1 MSQVT
6 NEKVIFEHS
15 HRGRGAT
22 DQWPQAVPEA
32 TDLPAALRRRTAPML
47 PEVSELEA
55 VRHFTRLSQLN
66 FSIDT
71 HFYPLGSCTMK
82 YNPKACNQYAMLPE
96 FLARHPLAPESHGQ
110 GFLTCMYELQEML
123 KEVTGMQGVSLTP
136 MAGAHGEF
144 AGVAMIRAYHRARG
158 DLARNEIIVP
168 EAAHGTNPATAT
180 MCGCV
185 VREIA
190 VNADGDVDLEELKAA
205 VSAKTAGIMLTNP
218 STLGVFERR
227 IEEVA
232 RIVHAAGG
240 LLYYDGANLNA
251 ILGKVRPGDM
261 GFDVI
266 HMNLH
271 KTFSTPHGG
280 GGPGAGAVGVS
291 ARLAPFLPIPIVGK
305 DGERRYRW
313 LAEADLP
320 QSIGRLSAFM
330 GNAGVLLRAYI
341 YMRLLGRDGMAQVGE
356 FATLNANYMLARLKK
371 AGFDAAY
378 PNRRAS
384 HEFIITLKR
393 QARELNVTAM
403 DFAKRLLD
411 HGFHAPTT
419 YFPLLVPEC
428 LLIEPT
434 ETESK
439 DALDGFIAAL
449 VHIQR
454 EAEEEPEHVRAA
466 PHTMPVRRLDDVRAA
481 KQLDLTWKPKPPGST
496 APSLAELPA

>member
-1 MSQVT
+1 MT
-6 NEKVIFEHS
+6 TREKVIFEYS
-15 HRGRGAT
+15 HAGRGAS
-22 DQWPQAVPEA
+22 DQWPHDTGPAPLA
-32 TDLPAALRRRTAPML
+32 DLPAKLRRGKAPAL
-47 PEVSELEA
+47 PEVGELEA

-82 YNPKACNQYAMLPE
+82 YNPKACNQYAMLPQ

-110 GFLTCMYELQEML
+110 GFLACMYELQEML
-123 KEVTGMQGVSLTP
+123 KEVTGMQGVALSP

-158 DLARNEIIVP
+158 DLKRNEIIVP

-185 VREIA
+185 VREIP
-190 VNADGDVDLEELKAA
+190 VNASGDSDLAALKA
-205 VSAKTAGIMLTNP
+205 VVGPNTAGIMLTNP
-218 STLGVFERR
+218 STLGVFERG
-227 IEEVA
+227 IEAVA
-232 RIVHAAGG
+232 RVVHEAGG

-251 ILGKVRPGDM
+251 ILGEVRPGDM
-261 GFDVI
+261 GFDVM

-280 GGPGAGAVGVS
+280 GGPGAGAVGV
-291 ARLAPFLPIPIVGK
+291 AKRLLPFLPIPIVARE
-305 DGERRYRW
+305 GERYRW
-313 LAEADLP
+313 LAESDLP

-341 YMRLLGRDGMAQVGE
+341 YMRLLGRDGMRRVGE
-356 FATLNANYMLARLKK
+356 YATLNANYLMKRLRD
-371 AGFDAAY
+371 AGFEAAY
-378 PNRRAS
+378 PERRAS
-384 HEFIITLKR
+384 HEFIVTLKR

-411 HGFHAPTT
+411 LGFHAPTT
-419 YFPLLVPEC
+419 YFPLIVPEC

-434 ETESK
+434 ETEAK
-439 DALDGFIAAL
+439 DVLDAFVAAMSQ
-449 VHIQR
+449 IQK
-454 EAEEEPEHVRAA
+454 EAQQEPERVRSA

-481 KQLDLTWKPKPPGST
+481 RHLDLTWTPT
-496 APSLAELPA
+496 TQH

>member
-1 MSQVT
+1 MSALR
-6 NEKVIFEHS
+6 EKVIFEYS
-15 HRGRGAT
+15 RPGRGSR
-22 DQWPQAVPEA
+22 DQWPEEIDEPSGIPEN
-32 TDLPAALRRRTAPML
+32 LRRQSPPLL
-47 PEVSELEA
+47 PEVGELEA

-96 FLARHPLAPESHGQ
+96 FLGRHPLAPESHGQ
-110 GFLTCMYELQEML
+110 GFLTCMFELQEML
-123 KEVTGMQGVSLTP
+123 KEVTGMQGVSLSP

-144 AGVAMIRAYHRARG
+144 AGVAMIRAYHRARS
-158 DLARNEIIVP
+158 DLARTEIIVP
-168 EAAHGTNPATAT
+168 EAAHGTNPATAM
-180 MCGCV
+180 MCGCT
-185 VREIA
+185 VREIR
-190 VNADGDVDLEELKAA
+190 VGPQGDIDIAALEAA
-205 VSAKTAGIMLTNP
+205 VGPHTAGIMLTNP
-218 STLGVFERR
+218 STLGIFERG
-227 IEEVA
+227 IEQVA

-261 GFDVI
+261 DFDAI

-291 ARLAPFLPIPIVGK
+291 ARLLPFLPIPIVGR
-305 DGERRYRW
+305 DAERYRW

-341 YMRLLGRDGMAQVGE
+341 YMRMLGRTGMSAVGDY
-356 FATLNANYMLARLKK
+356 ATLNANYLLTRLQQ
-371 AGFDAAY
+371 AGFEAAY
-378 PNRRAS
+378 PQRRAS

-393 QARELNVTAM
+393 EARELDVNAM

-419 YFPLLVPEC
+419 YFPLIVPEC

-434 ETESK
+434 ETESREVL
-439 DALDGFIAAL
+439 DAFADAMIR
-449 VHIQR
+449 IER
-454 EAEEEPEHVRAA
+454 EAREEPEYLKGA
-466 PHTMPVRRLDDVRAA
+466 PHSLPVRRLDDVRAA
-481 KQLDLTWKPKPPGST
+481 KQLDLTWKPKE
-496 APSLAELPA
+496 AV